1 MTFESFAEEHGL
13 IIDRIVLDRW
23 VRVPTQDKPHKRN
36 GAYIWDGR
44 GGAVINFAQHEKHI
58 IYKGESPRYD
68 PFIQDRIKKSEKERT
83 DRQLKARKKAVFIV
97 NNAVQS
103 SHPYLEKKGFS
114 KGLVWNNLLVVPMRI
129 DGCLMGC
136 QLITPEGD
144 KKFLTGQ
151 VTKGASLTIDNKGRD
166 ILVEGLATGL
176 SVRQVLK
183 EHNKRYTIHIC
194 FSASN
199 MVEIAKGKHNPLV
212 IADHDPIGIKTAQ
225 KIGQYWLS
233 DTEGE
238 DFNDA
243 HQRGYIGN
251 IIALLE

>member
-1 MTFESFAEEHGL
+1 MTFESFAREHGL
-13 IIDRIVLDRW
+13 IIEYIEMDRW
-23 VRVPTQDKPHKRN
+23 IRVPTEDKPNKRN
-36 GAYIWDGR
+36 GAYIWDGK
-44 GGAVINFAQHEKHI
+44 GGAIINFAKHDSHI
-58 IYKGESPRYD
+58 IYKDNATRHD
-68 PFIQDRIKKSEKERT
+68 PHIQERIKKSEKDRL
-83 DRQLKARKKAVFIV
+83 DRQMKAKKKAVFIV

-103 SHPYLEKKGFS
+103 THPYLKKKGFS
-114 KGLVWNNLLVVPMRI
+114 KGLVWNSLLVVPMRI
-129 DGCLMGC
+129 NGDLVGC

-151 VTKGASLTIDNKGRD
+151 VTKGASLIIDNKGRD

-199 MVEIAKGKHNPLV
+199 MVEIAKGKNNPLV
-212 IADHDPIGIKTAQ
+212 IADNDEVGVKTAQ

-233 DTEGE
+233 DTDGE

-251 IIALLE
+251 IIELVD

>member
-1 MTFESFAEEHGL
+1 MTS
-13 IIDRIVLDRW
+13 
-23 VRVPTQDKPHKRN
+23 
-36 GAYIWDGR
+36 
-44 GGAVINFAQHEKHI
+44 
-58 IYKGESPRYD
+58 
-68 PFIQDRIKKSEKERT
+68 
-83 DRQLKARKKAVFIV
+83 
-97 NNAVQS
+97 AVQAE
-103 SHPYLEKKGFS
+103 HPYLEKKGFS
-114 KGLVWNNLLVVPMRI
+114 KGLVWNSLLVVPMRI
-129 DGCLMGC
+129 DGDLVGC
-136 QLITPEGD
+136 QLITPDGD

-151 VTKGASLTIDNKGRD
+151 LTKGASLTIDNKGRD

-199 MVEIAKGKHNPLV
+199 MLEIAKGKHNPLV
-212 IADHDPIGIKTAQ
+212 IADHDEIGIKTAQ

-251 IIALLE
+251 IIELLE

>member
-1 MTFESFAEEHGL
+1 MTFESFAKKHGL
-13 IIDRIVLDRW
+13 IIENVVMDKW
-23 VRVPTQDKPHKRN
+23 MRVPTQDKPTKRN

-44 GGAVINFAQHEKHI
+44 NGAIINFAKHENHI
-58 IYKGESPRYD
+58 IYKDDVTRYD
-68 PFIQDRIKKSEKERT
+68 PFIQEKIRKSEK
-83 DRQLKARKKAVFIV
+83 DKLDKQLRAKRKAVFIV

-114 KGLVWNNLLVVPMRI
+114 KGLVWNSLLVVPMRI
-129 DGCLMGC
+129 DGDLMGC

-151 VTKGASLTIDNKGRD
+151 LTKGASLIIDNKGRD

-238 DFNDA
+238 DFNDS

-251 IIALLE
+251 IIELLE